1 MTSINVELVTWHFIL
16 VHSKGVLANFMEI
29 LKPLSIRD
37 EAILRQKKS
46 LGQDADS
53 VRTNTIYRSSV
64 KSNTTN

>member
-1 MTSINVELVTWHFIL
+1 MTSIYVELVTWHFIL

-46 LGQDADS
+46 L
-53 VRTNTIYRSSV
+53 R
-64 KSNTTN
+64 